1 MASISRVTIHDVA
14 REAQVS
20 IATVSRVLNGGRT
33 VNRGMAE
40 KVREVAA
47 RIGYLPNAAARG
59 LVSGRFR
66 TIGVVVPDLANQYF
80 PEVLRAA
87 VLSAKID
94 AYRVV
99 VIDSMGEADEEYEA
113 CRQQLPNVDGL
124 ILLSP
129 RMSDSHMAQ
138 LAESKIPLVVVNRV
152 VESLDLPTITADN
165 RTAIH
170 EICRHLHSHGHRT
183 IVHVS
188 STTPTWQSR
197 EREAAM
203 AESAEALGFELVSM
217 RANQGIAGGHDSVD
231 AVLHHQATAVV
242 AFNDLMAFGI
252 VSRLTEL
259 GIRVPEDMSV
269 AGFDDIDVARFSTP
283 TLTTA
288 LSPKDKLGRRAW
300 EAMRSLLG
308 GGEAKPV
315 APVAA
320 PVIIRESTGSA

>member
-33 VNRGMAE
+33 VNQDMAE

-47 RIGYLPNAAARG
+47 RVGYLPNAAARG
-59 LVSGRFR
+59 LVSGQFR

-80 PEVLRAA
+80 PEVLRA
-87 VLSAKID
+87 VVSSAKTD

-99 VIDSMGEADEEYEA
+99 VIDSMGEPDEEYEA

-124 ILLSP
+124 VLLSP
-129 RMSDSHMAQ
+129 RMSDAHLSQ
-138 LAESKIPLVVVNRV
+138 LVDTKIPIVMVNRV
-152 VESLDLPTITADN
+152 VDSLALPTITADN

-170 EICRHLHSHGHRT
+170 EICRHLHSHGHRA
-183 IVHVS
+183 IIHVS
-188 STTPTWQSR
+188 STTLTWQSR
-197 EREAAM
+197 ERELAM
-203 AESAEALGFELVSM
+203 QESADSLGFELISM
-217 RANQGIAGGHDSVD
+217 RTKQGIAGGHDAVD
-231 AVLHHQATAVV
+231 GILRHKVSAVV
-242 AFNDLMAFGI
+242 AFNDLMAFGV

-259 GIRVPEDMSV
+259 GIRVPEEMSV
-269 AGFDDIDVARFSTP
+269 AGFDDIDVARFSNP

-300 EAMRSLLG
+300 EAMRTVLAG
-308 GGEAKPV
+308 DEAKAVPPV
-315 APVAA
+315 SA
-320 PVIIRESTGSA
+320 PVIIRASTGSV